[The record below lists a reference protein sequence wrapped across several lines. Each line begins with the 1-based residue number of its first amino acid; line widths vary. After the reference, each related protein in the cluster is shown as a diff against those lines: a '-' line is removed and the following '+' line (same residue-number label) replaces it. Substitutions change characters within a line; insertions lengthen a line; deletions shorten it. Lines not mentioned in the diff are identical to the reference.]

1 MWQRLLTGIV
11 MLLFLSPILAQETTT
26 IMVAGVTDSTLTVYE
41 FDLTTGDV
49 IQRRDIATAD
59 EFDNLSWSPDGLV
72 LSFVQTVNPG
82 LEFVPRHQEIIFA
95 PLPFDAD
102 YAEPYTIATSLAQ
115 RVQFNFGTTFDTQ
128 GNLLYGVRPPQ
139 DRMYESDAMAG
150 VVVDVYQTFVFDG
163 RSQKSGEVVHQYGCG
178 HTATSPMEALMDA
191 ETGYAEALLV
201 NTPYGIAFGYNCF
214 GNGLA
219 ISTEGEFRMLYEGLR
234 LLRIAP
240 ACFGTS
246 LRGKDIMTLF

>member
-11 MLLFLSPILAQETTT
+11 MFLFLSPILAQETTT

-95 PLPFDAD
+95 PFPFDAD

-115 RVQFNFGTTFDTQ
+115 SVQVNFGTTFNTQ
-128 GNLLYGVRPPQ
+128 GNLLYGVRPPE
-139 DRMYESDAMAG
+139 DRIYESDAMTGLTTKPA
-150 VVVDVYQTFVFDG
+150 
-163 RSQKSGEVVHQYGCG
+163 YG
-178 HTATSPMEALMDA
+178 
-191 ETGYAEALLV
+191 LV
-201 NTPYGIAFGYNCF
+201 N
-214 GNGLA
+214 
-219 ISTEGEFRMLYEGLR
+219 S
-234 LLRIAP
+234 
-240 ACFGTS
+240 
-246 LRGKDIMTLF
+246 